1 MRRLQHHACLAL
13 WAGLNEFSEVF
24 VTFSFLNQATMR
36 TRQPFDKT
44 GTKQIPCFK
53 LTSKQYILWCQPIT
67 KSARNQLESLVY
79 EVLLSSERTTLPFM
93 WTQWRRL
100 QFEKIPRDSSLCQ
113 GFSVLNLKVFKLNFN
128 ISSPSNGVASEEAGY
143 IADNPQS
150 SLWGD
155 THHYD
160 YKWNDYKSKQSSIPW
175 CFDLRSNNWEWQNYP
190 KTRFASEYG
199 FQAFPAFSVLEPV
212 GTYRTSFV
220 KIVGL

>member
-100 QFEKIPRDSSLCQ
+100 QSEKIPRDSSLCQ
-113 GFSVLNLKVFKLNFN
+113 GFSCTVLNLKVFQTKFQHFQPFQWRGQWRSW
-128 ISSPSNGVASEEAGY
+128 IYSRQSPE
-143 IADNPQS
+143 Q
-150 SLWGD
+150 
-155 THHYD
+155 
-160 YKWNDYKSKQSSIPW
+160 
-175 CFDLRSNNWEWQNYP
+175 
-190 KTRFASEYG
+190 
-199 FQAFPAFSVLEPV
+199 PV
-212 GTYRTSFV
+212 GRHSPLWLQV
-220 KIVGL
+220 IRKRL